1 MLAYIKGKLEMKM
14 TGYVVIDVGEMKM
27 TGYVVIDVGGLGYK
41 VFMSEVGIENIGNI
55 GETVKVHTFY
65 RVREDDISI
74 FGFNTLEE
82 LKMFELLLGVSGVGA
97 KTALTM
103 LAVCE
108 PSDFALAVISE
119 DVKALTGI
127 PGIGPKS
134 AKRIILELKD
144 KIKKEQEIENIKN
157 QLENKKSN
165 TKIKLALEN
174 DDKLQEAISALQ
186 VLGYNKKEIE
196 KSFEKIDTKELST
209 EELIKKGLSLLSM

>member
-1 MLAYIKGKLEMKM
+1 MLAYIKGKL
-14 TGYVVIDVGEMKM
+14 EMKM

-157 QLENKKSN
+157 QIENKKSN
-165 TKIKLALEN
+165 TKIKLAIEN

-196 KSFEKIDTKELST
+196 KVFEKLETKEMST
-209 EELIKKGLSLLSM
+209 EDIIKKGLNLLSM

>member
-14 TGYVVIDVGEMKM
+14 TGYI
-27 TGYVVIDVGGLGYK
+27 VIDVGGLGYK
-41 VFMSEVGIENIGNI
+41 VFMSEVGIEKVGNI
-55 GETVKVHTFY
+55 GDVVKVHTY
-65 RVREDDISI
+65 YKVREDDISI

-82 LKMFELLLGVSGVGA
+82 LKMFELLISVSGVGA

-108 PSDFALAVISE
+108 PSEFALAVISE
-119 DVKALTGI
+119 DVKALTCI

-144 KIKKEQEIENIKN
+144 KIKAEQEIENIKN
-157 QLENKKSN
+157 QIESNKNSN
-165 TKIKLALEN
+165 TKIQKAIEMDEN
-174 DDKLQEAISALQ
+174 LQEAIAALQ

-196 KSFEKIDTKELST
+196 KVFDKLEIKDMAI
-209 EELIKKGLSLLSM
+209 EELIKKALSILGK

>member
-14 TGYVVIDVGEMKM
+14 TE
-27 TGYVVIDVGGLGYK
+27 YVVIDVGGLGYK
-41 VFMSEVGIENIGNI
+41 IFMSEAGIEKLGNI
-55 GETVKVHTFY
+55 GDTVKVHTYY

-103 LAVCE
+103 LTTCT
-108 PSDFALAVISE
+108 PSEFALAVVTE
-119 DVKALTGI
+119 DIKTLTSI

-134 AKRIILELKD
+134 AKRIVLELKD
-144 KIKKEQEIENIKN
+144 KIKKEQEVEAIKEEIDKK
-157 QLENKKSN
+157 QEIDNKKID
-165 TKIKLALEN
+165 IKEVREKVN
-174 DDKLQEAISALQ
+174 EAIAALQ

-196 KSFEKIDTKELST
+196 KALEKIDYKELST
-209 EELIKKGLSLLSM
+209 EEIIKKGLNLLGR

>member
-1 MLAYIKGKLEMKM
+1 MLAYIKGTL
-14 TGYVVIDVGEMKM
+14 EMKM

-41 VFMSEVGIENIGNI
+41 VFMSEAGIDKLGNI
-55 GETVKVHTFY
+55 GDTIKVHTYY

-82 LKMFELLLGVSGVGA
+82 LKMFELLIGVSGVGA

-119 DVKALTGI
+119 DIKTLTTI

-144 KIKKEQEIENIKN
+144 KIKQEQQIEELTKASQNDSTRKLSETDIKVK
-157 QLENKKSN
+157 QAIEDDNKV
-165 TKIKLALEN
+165 L
-174 DDKLQEAISALQ
+174 EAIAALQ
-186 VLGYNKKEIE
+186 VLGYNRRLIDKA
-196 KSFEKIDTKELST
+196 FEKIENKKEMST
-209 EELIKKGLSLLSM
+209 EDLIKKGLLLLGKEL

>member
-14 TGYVVIDVGEMKM
+14 TE
-27 TGYVVIDVGGLGYK
+27 YVVIDVGGLGYK
-41 VFMSEVGIENIGNI
+41 VFMSEAGIEKLGNI
-55 GETVKVHTFY
+55 GDTVKVHTYY

-103 LAVCE
+103 LTTCT
-108 PSDFALAVISE
+108 PSEFALAVVTE
-119 DVKALTGI
+119 DIKTLTSI

-134 AKRIILELKD
+134 AKRIVLELKD
-144 KIKKEQEIENIKN
+144 KIKKEQEVEEIKEEIDKK
-157 QLENKKSN
+157 QEIDNKKID
-165 TKIKLALEN
+165 IKEVREKVN
-174 DDKLQEAISALQ
+174 EAIAALQ

-196 KSFEKIDTKELST
+196 KAFEKVDYKELST
-209 EELIKKGLSLLSM
+209 EEIIKKGLNLLGR